1 MLYLAAICFGSMCC
15 TGLRVD
21 DLLHIRNSPLAQSP
35 LRAGLLPAIPG
46 VTTEAQQRLEASNA
60 DDDSDDD
67 SGSDSEQ
74 RRSSRRQQQQQQ
86 PKEQDVSS
94 SAGSPAE
101 PEDGVFGE
109 SMEM

>member
-1 MLYLAAICFGSMCC
+1 
-15 TGLRVD
+15 VD

-46 VTTEAQQRLEASNA
+46 VTSEAQQRLEANTA
-60 DDDSDDD
+60 DDESDDD

-74 RRSSRRQQQQQQ
+74 KRSSRRQQQQQQ
-86 PKEQDVSS
+86 LQQPNEPDVSNS
-94 SAGSPAE
+94 GAGSPAE
-101 PEDGVFGE
+101 AEDGVFGE

>member
-1 MLYLAAICFGSMCC
+1 
-15 TGLRVD
+15 VD

-46 VTTEAQQRLEASNA
+46 VTTEAQQRLEANNA

-74 RRSSRRQQQQQQ
+74 RRSSRRQQQQQ
-86 PKEQDVSS
+86 PKEQDVNSG
-94 SAGSPAE
+94 AGSPAE
-101 PEDGVFGE
+101 AEDGVFGE